1 MKKNKNAAND
11 NSKLNKKVEDLQAKI
26 KKLKEAM
33 AKRDKV
39 DKVRD
44 WYN

>member
-1 MKKNKNAAND
+1 MKKNKNTAND

-39 DKVRD
+39 DKVRE